1 VVLNRTDF
9 IFPLKFRPKILID
22 RLLISLV
29 QTKMATNVNIYLA
42 GVVVAV
48 ALANRRRR
56 AANLMRVRVPCL
68 SEEGDH
74 FSRKQAKYCRK

>member
-1 VVLNRTDF
+1 MVLNRTDF

-56 AANLMRVRVPCL
+56 AANLMRVPCL

-74 FSRKQAKYCRK
+74 LSRKQAKYCRK